1 MTETPLTFASLP
13 AAIAA
18 AGGLF
23 VGFDRDGTLIEDCG
37 YGVTPE
43 QVVLKPGL
51 SELYAS
57 LCSLGYPFKTAV
69 FTNQSAIGRGLTDW
83 ETVDAVN
90 KRVAR
95 VANETVGTEWL
106 TLDSF
111 FVCPHAPDDRCAC
124 RKPGTLLFG
133 IATNRLATQAW
144 PFLMFGDRGS
154 DCLMA
159 LHVGGVAIKLG
170 DAMLAE
176 VGSRGL
182 AAAQRSGQLEA
193 CCDLVEAAASIRSD
207 IGLIL

>member
-1 MTETPLTFASLP
+1 MTEAPLTFATLP

-90 KRVAR
+90 RTVAL
-95 VANETVGTEWL
+95 VTNQTVGADWL
-106 TLDSF
+106 TIDRF
-111 FVCPHAPDDRCAC
+111 FVCPHAPADRCAC
-124 RKPGTLLFG
+124 RKPGTLLYTD
-133 IATNRLATQAW
+133 ATAEIGAEDL
-144 PFLMFGDRGS
+144 PFLMIGDS
-154 DCLMA
+154 HCDLQMA
-159 LHVGGVAIKLG
+159 MNVGGIAINVGESFGRPDSSGRAVSDAYPGRLMLAARLG
-170 DAMLAE
+170 DLTG
-176 VGSRGL
+176 VFG
-182 AAAQRSGQLEA
+182 
-193 CCDLVEAAASIRSD
+193 VK
-207 IGLIL
+207 

>member
-111 FVCPHAPDDRCAC
+111 FVCPHAPADRCAC
-124 RKPGTLLFG
+124 RKPGILLYSD
-133 IATNRLATQAW
+133 ATAEMGAEGW
-144 PFLMFGDRGS
+144 PFLMIGDRRS
-154 DCLMA
+154 DLQMA
-159 LHVGGVAIKLG
+159 MNIGGVAISVREPLGRPKLDG
-170 DAMLAE
+170 CEDSDAHPGRLLLTARLGALTG
-176 VGSRGL
+176 VFG
-182 AAAQRSGQLEA
+182 
-193 CCDLVEAAASIRSD
+193 VK
-207 IGLIL
+207 